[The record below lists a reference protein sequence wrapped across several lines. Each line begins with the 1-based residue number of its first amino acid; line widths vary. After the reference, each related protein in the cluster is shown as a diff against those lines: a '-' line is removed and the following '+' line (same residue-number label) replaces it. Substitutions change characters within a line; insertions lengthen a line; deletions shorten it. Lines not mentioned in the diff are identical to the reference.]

1 MSYIVAIDPGHG
13 GRDPGAVSQ
22 GRQEKDDVL
31 RLALTVGS
39 ILEQNGVNVVYT
51 RTTDIYNTP
60 FEKATKANNAGADL
74 FISFH
79 RNATPTGEATGVE
92 VLVYEDTGLPAEL
105 ARAILEELENVGFDN
120 RGVIERKNL
129 VVLRRTQMPAVLI
142 EVGFIDNQAD
152 NELFDQEFDAIAQG
166 IADAILDVISDV
178 EMPPMPLYRV
188 QVGAYRDSRNA
199 KLQLQRLLAQGFPAF
214 VIYED
219 GLYKVQVGAFAQLTN
234 AVRMEQNL
242 RMMGYNT
249 YITT

>member
-1 MSYIVAIDPGHG
+1 M
-13 GRDPGAVSQ
+13 
-22 GRQEKDDVL
+22 
-31 RLALTVGS
+31 
-39 ILEQNGVNVVYT
+39 
-51 RTTDIYNTP
+51 
-60 FEKATKANNAGADL
+60 
-74 FISFH
+74 
-79 RNATPTGEATGVE
+79 
-92 VLVYEDTGLPAEL
+92 
-105 ARAILEELENVGFDN
+105 GFDN

-142 EVGFIDNQAD
+142 EVGFIDNQGD

-178 EMPPMPLYRV
+178 KMPPMPLYRV

-199 KLQLQRLLAQGFPAF
+199 NLQLQRLLAQGFPAF